1 MQEHRS
7 LLYFFI
13 DQKFERVDGIA
24 GQTVKSVKALL
35 YRTLEISFVVHKQL
49 VRNAMLVP
57 PVEVSFVVFIFGGGC
72 RGAGEAVVPER

>member
-1 MQEHRS
+1 MLERSS
-7 LLYFFI
+7 LLRFSI

-35 YRTLEISFVVHKQL
+35 CRTLEISFVVSKL
-49 VRNAMLVP
+49 VRSAMLVP

-72 RGAGEAVVPER
+72 RGAGEVVVLER

>member
-35 YRTLEISFVVHKQL
+35 CRTLEIYFVVSKL

-72 RGAGEAVVPER
+72 RGVGEVVVPER